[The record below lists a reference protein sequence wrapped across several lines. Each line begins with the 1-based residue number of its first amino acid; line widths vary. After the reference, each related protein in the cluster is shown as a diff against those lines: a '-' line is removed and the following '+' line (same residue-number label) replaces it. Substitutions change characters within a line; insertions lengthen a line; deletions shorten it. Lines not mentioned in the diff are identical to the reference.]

1 VIILVKKKGNTTD
14 NKEKRLMALDEI
26 LEGFDKEDKKPSIK
40 QMLESLKK
48 KKFIITK
55 STLYEDITQLAINDP
70 FVKDLA
76 SKSYSKIIHD
86 CFDSI
91 EFAERKA
98 REILEKKW
106 TRSKTVKKQ
115 DADGNKSGEVH
126 TTEELAEP
134 HLRAIQ
140 EIRECAATK
149 IKLLGGDIIKVSA
162 KKWSLQRQKDI
173 QTITELTS
181 QIRELKGKST

>member
-1 VIILVKKKGNTTD
+1 MKRKGNNSD
-14 NKEKRLMALDEI
+14 NKEKRLMTLEKI
-26 LEGFDKEDKKPSIK
+26 LEEFDKEDKKASVK
-40 QMLESLKK
+40 ELLSELRKR
-48 KKFIITK
+48 KFIITR
-55 STLYEDITQLAINDP
+55 STLYEDMTQLAINDP

-91 EFAERKA
+91 EFVERKA

-106 TRSKTVKKQ
+106 TRSKIVKKK
-115 DADGNKSGEVH
+115 DSDGLDLTEIH

-134 HLRAIQ
+134 HLKAMQ
-140 EIRECAATK
+140 EIRECAVSK
-149 IKLLGGDIIKVSA
+149 VKLLGGDVIKVSA

-173 QTITELTS
+173 QTIAELKLEN
-181 QIRELKGKST
+181 RELREKSTLR